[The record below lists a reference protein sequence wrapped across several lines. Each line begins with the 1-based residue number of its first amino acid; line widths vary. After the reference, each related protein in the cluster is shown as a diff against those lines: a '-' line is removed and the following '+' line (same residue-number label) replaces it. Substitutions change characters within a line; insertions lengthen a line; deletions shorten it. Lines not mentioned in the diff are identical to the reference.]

1 MSKKLI
7 IFFPFYNYGGLEVT
21 TKNLINFFI
30 KNNMLIDV
38 VSLNKFIKNPKLNF
52 YFYNKKN
59 KNFIFQ
65 IIYVLIIYLKC
76 LINNFPNRKTSVI
89 LSM

>member
-65 IIYVLIIYLKC
+65 IIFVLIIYLES
-76 LINNFPNRKTSVI
+76 ITVI
-89 LSM
+89 